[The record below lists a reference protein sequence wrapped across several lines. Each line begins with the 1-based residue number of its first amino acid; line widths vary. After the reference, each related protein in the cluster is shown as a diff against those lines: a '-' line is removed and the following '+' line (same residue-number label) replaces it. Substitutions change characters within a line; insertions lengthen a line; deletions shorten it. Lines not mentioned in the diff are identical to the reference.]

1 MSHADYCSKFIP
13 RGGSVLDIG
22 AGRGKFLAEM
32 EKLGFKIYGVETNPE
47 YIGGPVIK
55 ALAEELPFPEKYFDF
70 VNCAEVSEHV
80 DDPVKMLKEIFRV
93 LKPGGKC
100 YISFHNRWG
109 IYDYHYHLYFINWLP
124 RLWTEPV
131 LKFLNKEKKDGP
143 AGRQKLTTMH
153 YYIFSSV
160 KKLLESTG
168 FKTSD
173 IRKEKIKDRFGF
185 LSAPFLFFYFLFL
198 RPFYFNTFHILLTK
212 SKHS

>member
-13 RGGSVLDIG
+13 RAGSVLDIG

-32 EKLGFKIYGVETNPE
+32 EKLGFKVYGVETNPE
-47 YIGGPVIK
+47 YIGGLVLK
-55 ALAEELPFPEKYFDF
+55 ARAEELPFPEKYFDF

-80 DDPVKMLKEIFRV
+80 DDPVKMLQEIFRV
-93 LKPGGKC
+93 LKPQGKC

-109 IYDYHYHLYFINWLP
+109 IYDYHYHFYFINWLP

-131 LKFLNKEKKDGP
+131 LKILNKAKEDGQ

-153 YYIFSSV
+153 YYTFTSA
-160 KKLLESTG
+160 KKILKSMG

-173 IRKEKIKDRFGF
+173 IRQEKIKDRLKF
-185 LSAPFLFFYFLFL
+185 LSALFLPFYYFLL
-198 RPFYFNTFHILLTK
+198 RPFYFNTFHFLLTK
-212 SKHS
+212 NIK